1 MKRAGDIMS
10 VENEMFELFLEES
23 SEQIENIEEG
33 ILKLEQGEDEETIK
47 EIFRM
52 AHSLKGSSSTMG
64 FMTMS
69 EFTHDVENLLD
80 KIKTK
85 ALPISE
91 EIIALLFE
99 SLDKI
104 KEIKD
109 NIAETQNDGVDTAEI
124 REKLAAIIGKK
135 FASKKPNKNALE
147 SFNVSEYDFLVM
159 DDAVKKGENVFIVK
173 VEIAEDAGMRSMKA
187 FLIMN
192 NLKNMGQTLRVWPE
206 DYDTADDSTFGF
218 DFKFIIITIK
228 TNEEIE
234 KVVLEAGEIKK
245 CTIEKFEGQE
255 IESKNTIDV
264 KVSNVA
270 KDNSTFRNEKRSTIR
285 VDITK
290 LDKLIG
296 LVGELV
302 IDKERLLQLS
312 DRLRLKYKSDPDVQ
326 DLLVTMPH
334 IDFIGTE
341 LQEAVMAV
349 RMYTVE
355 NVFSRF
361 PRMVRD
367 LATKSGKSVNFVTEG
382 EDTELDRGL
391 IEEIVDPLVHLLR
404 NSVDHGIETVEE
416 RTAKGKD
423 PQGTV
428 TLKARQ
434 EENNVVI
441 EVVDD
446 GKGIDVEAIT
456 AKALEKG
463 ILDEESVEKLTQH
476 DKLNLIFV
484 PGFSTAKVVTDV
496 SGRGVGMDVVK
507 TNIEKLNGVIEI
519 ETEKDKG
526 SKFII
531 KLPLTLAIIQALLIH
546 EGKIKFAIPLSS
558 VIETIRLKEEDIE
571 GKIKKVKG
579 KEVYIWR
586 DQVVP
591 VIRLGKYFKIKNEA
605 DGQKVFLIVVGF
617 SDRRI
622 CFAVEGLIGEQQIV
636 IKSLGEYLGRGKLFG
651 DIKGISGATI
661 LGDGSF
667 AYITDIPGILKEIK
681 HEDVHN
687 EQKEDN
693 EEEKSKKKGK
703 K

>member
-1 MKRAGDIMS
+1 MS
-10 VENEMFELFLEES
+10 VENEMFDLFLEES
-23 SEQIENIEEG
+23 SEQIEKIEEG
-33 ILKLEQGEDEETIK
+33 ILRLEQGEDEETIK

-64 FMTMS
+64 FMNMS

-85 ALPISE
+85 AVPVSG

-109 NIAETQNDGVDTAEI
+109 NIAQAQNDEVDTDEL

-135 FASKKPNKNALE
+135 YDLKKPNKNVLD
-147 SFNVSEYDFLVM
+147 SFNVTEYELLIM
-159 DDAVKKGENVFIVK
+159 DDAVKKGESVFVAK
-173 VEIAEDAGMRSMKA
+173 VEIQEDAGMRAMKV
-187 FLIMN
+187 FLIIN
-192 NLKNMGQTLRVWPE
+192 NLKDMGQVLRVWPE
-206 DYDTADDSTFGF
+206 GYETADDSTFGF
-218 DFKFIIITIK
+218 NFKFVIITTK
-228 TNEEIE
+228 TEEDIE
-234 KVVLEAGEIKK
+234 NVINSAGEIKK
-245 CTIEKFEGQE
+245 CTVERFDGQDS
-255 IESKNTIDV
+255 ESKNTIDV
-264 KVSNVA
+264 RVSSAV
-270 KDNSTFRNEKRSTIR
+270 KDNFQFRTEKRSTIR

-312 DRLRLKYKSDPDVQ
+312 DRLRIKYKNDSDVQ
-326 DLLVTMPH
+326 DLLATMPH
-334 IDFIGTE
+334 VDFIGTE

-355 NVFSRF
+355 NVFGRF

-367 LATKSGKSVNFVTEG
+367 LAAKSGKSVNFITEG
-382 EDTELDRGL
+382 ENTELDRGI

-416 RTAKGKD
+416 RIAKGKE

-434 EENNVVI
+434 EESNVVI

-446 GKGIDVEAIT
+446 GKGIDIEAVKK
-456 AKALEKG
+456 KAIEKG
-463 ILDEESVEKLTQH
+463 IVSEESAEKLSQ
-476 DKLNLIFV
+476 DEILNFIFM

-507 TNIEKLNGVIEI
+507 TNIEKLNGIIEI
-519 ETEKDKG
+519 ATEKGNG
-526 SKFII
+526 SKFTI
-531 KLPLTLAIIQALLIH
+531 KLPLTLAIIQSLLIQ
-546 EGKIKFAIPLSS
+546 EKEIRFAIPLSS
-558 VIETIRLKEEDIE
+558 VIETIRLKKEEIKE
-571 GKIKKVKG
+571 KIKKVKG

-591 VIRLGKYFKIKNEA
+591 VIRLGKYFEINNEI
-605 DGQKVFLIVVGF
+605 DDKKMFLIVVGF
-617 SDRRI
+617 SEKRI
-622 CFAVEGLIGEQQIV
+622 CFAVEELIGEQQIV
-636 IKSLGEYLGRGKLFG
+636 IKSLGEYLGKGKLFG
-651 DIKGISGATI
+651 NIKGISGATI

-667 AYITDIPGILKEIK
+667 AYIIDIPGILKEIK
-681 HEDVHN
+681 HEEFHH
-687 EQKEDN
+687 EQGKDDEI
-693 EEEKSKKKGK
+693 EKSKKKSK
-703 K
+703 EKVEED

>member
-1 MKRAGDIMS
+1 MS
-10 VENEMFELFLEES
+10 IENEMFELFLEES
-23 SEQIENIEEG
+23 TEQIEKIEEG
-33 ILKLEQGEDEETIK
+33 ILRLEQGEDEETIQ

-69 EFTHDVENLLD
+69 EFTHGLENLLD

-99 SLDKI
+99 SLDKM

-109 NIAETQNDGVDTAEI
+109 NIAQTQSDEIDTSGI
-124 REKLAAIIGKK
+124 REKLANIIGNK
-135 FASKKPNKNALE
+135 AAIRKPNNNALE
-147 SFNVSEYDFLVM
+147 SFNVSEYEILVM

-173 VEIAEDAGMRSMKA
+173 VEIQEDAGMRAMKA

-192 NLKNMGQTLRVWPE
+192 NLKDMGQALRVWPE
-206 DYDTADDSTFGF
+206 DYETADDSTFGS
-218 DFKFIIITIK
+218 DFKFIMIT
-228 TNEEIE
+228 TRTYEEIE
-234 KVVLEAGEIKK
+234 KVVSAAGEIKK
-245 CTIEKFEGQE
+245 CTVEKFEGQDS
-255 IESKNTIDV
+255 ESKNTIDV
-264 KVSNVA
+264 KVSNAV
-270 KDNSTFRNEKRSTIR
+270 KDNSAFRNEKRSTIR

-312 DRLRLKYKSDPDVQ
+312 DRLRLKYKNDTDVQ
-326 DLLVTMPH
+326 ELLVTMPH
-334 IDFIGTE
+334 VDFIGTE

-367 LATKSGKSVNFVTEG
+367 LATKSGKSINFLTEG

-428 TLKARQ
+428 TLKAKQ

-441 EVVDD
+441 EVIDD
-446 GKGIDVEAIT
+446 GKGIDTEVVKRKAI
-456 AKALEKG
+456 EKG
-463 ILDEESVEKLTQH
+463 IIDEENAEKLTQSEIL
-476 DKLNLIFV
+476 KLIFL

-507 TNIEKLNGVIEI
+507 TNIEKLNGIIET

-546 EGKIKFAIPLSS
+546 EKEIRFAIPLSS
-558 VIETIRLKEEDIE
+558 VIETIRLKEEE
-571 GKIKKVKG
+571 VQEKIKRVKG

-586 DQVVP
+586 NQVIP
-591 VIRLGKYFKIKNEA
+591 VIRLGKYFEIKDELN
-605 DGQKVFLIVVGF
+605 DKKMFLIVVGF
-617 SDRRI
+617 SDKRI

-636 IKSLGEYLGRGKLFG
+636 IKSLGEYLGEGKLFG

-681 HEDVHN
+681 HEEVHHDV
-687 EQKEDN
+687 
-693 EEEKSKKKGK
+693 
-703 K
+703 